1 MFLFVFV
8 IDMDYKYIDQLLERY
23 WQGQTTLEEET
34 ILRTFFSQADVPA
47 ELSRYRDLFS
57 YQQQQVLKDV
67 LDADFDERILTAIGS
82 ESAGESPKVKARVIP
97 MSTRLAPLFKAAAV
111 VAIILTL
118 GNALQMTSQENGY
131 YPPTAYDQPEQGASM
146 AMRTDT
152 SGILVD
158 RLDTLSK
165 AVIKE

>member
-1 MFLFVFV
+1 M
-8 IDMDYKYIDQLLERY
+8 
-23 WQGQTTLEEET
+23 
-34 ILRTFFSQADVPA
+34 
-47 ELSRYRDLFS
+47 
-57 YQQQQVLKDV
+57 

-152 SGILVD
+152 SGILVE